1 MWRRCRRASAVV
13 PGLAPAGFTH
23 PCRRSE
29 IVIPAKRAPLRN
41 WGEREPGPMV
51 GKAGLRPG
59 AWSRHRP
66 RLALAYAR
74 LAGVTAGVGE
84 RGVNAVRTSPGTTAA
99 PAVNPAG
106 IRPRARSPRQIGRAH
121 V

>member
-1 MWRRCRRASAVV
+1 
-13 PGLAPAGFTH
+13 
-23 PCRRSE
+23 
-29 IVIPAKRAPLRN
+29 
-41 WGEREPGPMV
+41 MV

-84 RGVNAVRTSPGTTAA
+84 RGVNAVRTSPGTTSA

-106 IRPRARSPRQIGRAH
+106 IRPRARRPTPRRAAGCAGSSPRSEEHTSELQSLMRNSYAVFFLKKKKH
-121 V
+121 R